1 MIGGEKGSMK
11 KYLISGMLAIS
22 CIAFSYN
29 SCVWAQAEEKKA
41 LTAEEAAEAT
51 KKLEDAQQKLKKT
64 VKNLPKVDNAG
75 SITGVVICQ
84 KMRNNADAI
93 VFIEKVGDN
102 KFPPPTEHAVIDQLN
117 LTYVP
122 RVVAM
127 QKGTTVDF
135 PNSDAVRHNVFSPPT
150 AALQFNLGTYPT
162 GVVKEV
168 LFDVAGET
176 PLLCNVHSEMAGFAV
191 SLENPYF
198 AVTDKDGNYTIEGVP
213 PGKYVVK
220 TWHEKLKE
228 LSQEVTVEAGKAAKA
243 DFDLKR
249 RR

>member
-1 MIGGEKGSMK
+1 MK
-11 KYLISGMLAIS
+11 KYLIAGILAAT
-22 CIAFSYN
+22 CMAFSYN
-29 SCVWAQAEEKKA
+29 SCVWAQAEEAKV
-41 LTAEEAAEAT
+41 LTPEQMAEAV
-51 KKLEDAQQKLKKT
+51 KKLEDAQQKLKRV

-75 SITGVVICQ
+75 SITGVVTCQ
-84 KMRNNADAI
+84 KMRNSADAV

-102 KFPPPTEHAVIDQLN
+102 KFAPPAEHAVIDQLN

-168 LFDVAGET
+168 LFDVVGET
-176 PLLCNVHSEMAGFAV
+176 PLLCNVHAEMAGYAV
-191 SLENPYF
+191 AFENPYF

-228 LSQEVTVEAGKAAKA
+228 ISQEVTVEAGKATTSN
-243 DFDLKR
+243 FDLKR

>member
-1 MIGGEKGSMK
+1 MK
-11 KYLISGMLAIS
+11 KFIISGILALT
-22 CIAFSYN
+22 CIAFSHN
-29 SCVWAQAEEKKA
+29 SFVWAQADELKT
-41 LTAEEAAEAT
+41 LTPEQMAEALR
-51 KKLEDAQQKLKKT
+51 KLEEAQQKLKR
-64 VKNLPKVDNAG
+64 VFKNVPKVDNAG
-75 SITGVVICQ
+75 SITGVVTCA
-84 KMRNNADAI
+84 KVRDNADAI
-93 VFIEKVGDN
+93 VYVEKVGDG
-102 KFPPPTEHAVIDQLN
+102 KYAPPADHAVIDQLN

-127 QKGTTVDF
+127 QKGTTADF

-168 LFDVAGET
+168 LFDVTGET
-176 PLLCNVHSEMAGFAV
+176 PLLCNVHAEMAGYAV
-191 SLENPYF
+191 AFENPYF
-198 AVTDKDGNYTIEGVP
+198 ALTDKSGNYTIEGVP

-228 LSQEVTVEAGKAAKA
+228 VSQDVTVEAGKAATA
-243 DFDLKR
+243 NFDLKR

>member
-1 MIGGEKGSMK
+1 MK

-22 CIAFSYN
+22 SLTFS
-29 SCVWAQAEEKKA
+29 SHSLVWAQAEEKKV
-41 LTAEEAAEAT
+41 LTPEEMAEAA
-51 KKLEDAQQKLKKT
+51 KKLEEAQQKLKKV

-75 SITGVVICQ
+75 SITGVVTCQ
-84 KMRNNADAI
+84 KMRNSADAI
-93 VFIEKVGDN
+93 VFLEKVGDN
-102 KFPPPTEHAVIDQLN
+102 KFAPPAEHAIVDQLN

-168 LFDVAGET
+168 LFDVVGET

-191 SLENPYF
+191 TFENPYF
-198 AVTDKDGNYTIEGVP
+198 AVTDKDGSYTIEGVP
-213 PGKYVVK
+213 PGKYTVK

>member
-1 MIGGEKGSMK
+1 MK
-11 KYLISGMLAIS
+11 KYLIAGMLS
-22 CIAFSYN
+22 LSFVAFSY
-29 SCVWAQAEEKKA
+29 SSLTWAQEGEKEA
-41 LTAEEAAEAT
+41 LTAEEAAEAQR
-51 KKLEDAQQKLKKT
+51 KLEEAQQKLKKA
-64 VKNLPKVDNAG
+64 VKNVPEVENAG
-75 SITGVVICQ
+75 SITGVVTC
-84 KMRNNADAI
+84 KRMRTNADAV

-102 KFPPPTEHAVIDQLN
+102 NFPPPTEHAVVDQLN

-122 RVVAM
+122 RVVAL
-127 QKGTTVDF
+127 QKGTVVDF

-168 LFDVAGET
+168 PFDVVGET
-176 PLLCNVHSEMAGFAV
+176 PLLCNVHAEMAGYVV
-191 SLENPYF
+191 SFENPYF

-228 LSQEVTVEAGKAAKA
+228 LSQEVTVEAGKAATA
-243 DFDLKR
+243 NFELKR

>member
-1 MIGGEKGSMK
+1 MK
-11 KYLISGMLAIS
+11 KFIISGILALT
-22 CIAFSYN
+22 CVAFSHN
-29 SCVWAQAEEKKA
+29 SLVWAQADELKT
-41 LTAEEAAEAT
+41 LTLEQMAEALR
-51 KKLEDAQQKLKKT
+51 KLEEAQQKLKR
-64 VKNLPKVDNAG
+64 VFKNVPKVDNAG
-75 SITGVVICQ
+75 SITGVVTCA
-84 KMRNNADAI
+84 KVRDNADAI
-93 VFIEKVGDN
+93 VYVEKVGDG
-102 KFPPPTEHAVIDQLN
+102 KYAPPTDHAVIDQLN

-127 QKGTTVDF
+127 QKGTTADF

-168 LFDVAGET
+168 LFDVTGET
-176 PLLCNVHSEMAGFAV
+176 PLLCNVHAEMAGYAV
-191 SLENPYF
+191 AFENPYF
-198 AVTDKDGNYTIEGVP
+198 ALTDKSGNYTIEGVP

-228 LSQEVTVEAGKAAKA
+228 VSQDVTVEAGKAATA
-243 DFDLKR
+243 NFELKR

>member
-1 MIGGEKGSMK
+1 MK
-11 KYLISGMLAIS
+11 KYLIAGILAAS
-22 CIAFSYN
+22 CVVFTCN
-29 SCVWAQAEEKKA
+29 SRVWAQTEEKKA
-41 LTAEEAAEAT
+41 LTSEEAAEAM
-51 KKLEDAQQKLKKT
+51 KKLEDAQQKLKKV
-64 VKNLPKVDNAG
+64 VKNLPKVDNSG
-75 SITGVVICQ
+75 SITGVVTCQ
-84 KMRNNADAI
+84 KMRNSADAI
-93 VFIEKVGDN
+93 VYIEKVGDN
-102 KFPPPTEHAVIDQLN
+102 KFDPPAEHAIIDQLN

-127 QKGTTVDF
+127 QKGTTADF

-168 LFDVAGET
+168 LFDVVGET
-176 PLLCNVHSEMAGFAV
+176 PLLCNVHAEMAGYVVTF
-191 SLENPYF
+191 ENPYF

-228 LSQEVTVEAGKAAKA
+228 ISQEVTVEAGKATTSN
-243 DFDLKR
+243 FELKR

>member
-1 MIGGEKGSMK
+1 MK
-11 KYLISGMLAIS
+11 KYLISGILAVS
-22 CIAFSYN
+22 FIAFLCN
-29 SCVWAQAEEKKA
+29 SIVCAQTEEKKA
-41 LTAEEAAEAT
+41 LTPEEAAAAQ
-51 KKLEDAQQKLKKT
+51 KKLEEAQQKLKRV
-64 VKNLPKVDNAG
+64 VKNVPQVDNAG
-75 SITGVVICQ
+75 SITGVVTCQ
-84 KMRNNADAI
+84 KMRNNADAV

-102 KFPPPTEHAVIDQLN
+102 KFPPPAEHAVIDQLN

-127 QKGTTVDF
+127 QKGTTADF

-168 LFDVAGET
+168 LFDVVGET
-176 PLLCNVHSEMAGFAV
+176 PLLCNVHAEMAGFAV
-191 SLENPYF
+191 TFENPYF
-198 AVTDKDGNYTIEGVP
+198 ALTDKDGNYTIEGVP

-228 LSQEVTVEAGKAAKA
+228 ISQEVTVEAGKATTAN
-243 DFDLKR
+243 FELKR

>member
-1 MIGGEKGSMK
+1 MK
-11 KYLISGMLAIS
+11 KYLISSILAVS

-29 SCVWAQAEEKKA
+29 SFVWAQAEEKKA
-41 LTAEEAAEAT
+41 LTPEEVAEAQ
-51 KKLEDAQQKLKKT
+51 KKLEEAIVKLKKAF
-64 VKNLPKVDNAG
+64 KNVPKVDNAG
-75 SITGVVICQ
+75 SITGVVTCQ
-84 KMRNNADAI
+84 KMRNNADAV

-102 KFPPPTEHAVIDQLN
+102 KFPPPSEHAIVDQLN

-122 RVVAM
+122 RVIAL
-127 QKGTTVDF
+127 QKGTVVDF

-168 LFDVAGET
+168 PFDVVGET
-176 PLLCNVHSEMAGFAV
+176 PLLCNVHAEMAGYVV
-191 SLENPYF
+191 SFENPYF

-228 LSQEVTVEAGKAAKA
+228 LSQEVTVEAGKAATA
-243 DFDLKR
+243 NFELKR

>member
-1 MIGGEKGSMK
+1 MK
-11 KYLISGMLAIS
+11 KFIISGILALT
-22 CIAFSYN
+22 CIAFSHN
-29 SCVWAQAEEKKA
+29 SLVWAQADELKT
-41 LTAEEAAEAT
+41 LTPEQMAEALH
-51 KKLEDAQQKLKKT
+51 KLEEAQQKLKR
-64 VKNLPKVDNAG
+64 VFKNVPKVDNAG
-75 SITGVVICQ
+75 SITGVVTCA
-84 KMRNNADAI
+84 KVRDNADAI
-93 VFIEKVGDN
+93 VYVEKVGDG
-102 KFPPPTEHAVIDQLN
+102 KYAPPTDHAVIDQLN

-127 QKGTTVDF
+127 QKGTTADF

-168 LFDVAGET
+168 LFDVTGET
-176 PLLCNVHSEMAGFAV
+176 PLLCNVHAEMAGYAV
-191 SLENPYF
+191 AFENPYF
-198 AVTDKDGNYTIEGVP
+198 ALTDKAGNYTIEGVP

-228 LSQEVTVEAGKAAKA
+228 ASSDVTVEAGKAATA
-243 DFDLKR
+243 NFDLKR

>member
-1 MIGGEKGSMK
+1 MK
-11 KYLISGMLAIS
+11 KFIISGILALT
-22 CIAFSYN
+22 CVAFSHN
-29 SCVWAQAEEKKA
+29 SLVWAQADELKT
-41 LTAEEAAEAT
+41 LTPEQMAEALR
-51 KKLEDAQQKLKKT
+51 KLEEAQQKLKR
-64 VKNLPKVDNAG
+64 VFKNVPKVDNAG
-75 SITGVVICQ
+75 SITGVVTCA
-84 KMRNNADAI
+84 KVRDNADAI
-93 VFIEKVGDN
+93 VYVEKVGDG
-102 KFPPPTEHAVIDQLN
+102 KYAPPTDHAIIDQLN

-127 QKGTTVDF
+127 QKGTTADF

-168 LFDVAGET
+168 LFDVTGET
-176 PLLCNVHSEMAGFAV
+176 PLLCNVHAEMAGYAV
-191 SLENPYF
+191 AFENPYF
-198 AVTDKDGNYTIEGVP
+198 ALTDKAGNYTIEGVP

-228 LSQEVTVEAGKAAKA
+228 VSQDVTVEGGKAATA
-243 DFDLKR
+243 NFDLKR

>member
-1 MIGGEKGSMK
+1 MK
-11 KYLISGMLAIS
+11 KYLIAGILAAS
-22 CIAFSYN
+22 CVVFCYN
-29 SCVWAQAEEKKA
+29 SCVWAQAEEKKT
-41 LTAEEAAEAT
+41 LTAEEAAEAM
-51 KKLEDAQQKLKKT
+51 KKLEEAQQKLKRA

-75 SITGVVICQ
+75 SITGVVTCQ
-84 KMRNNADAI
+84 KMRNNADAV

-102 KFPPPTEHAVIDQLN
+102 KFAPPAEHAIIDQLN

-127 QKGTTVDF
+127 QKGTTADF

-168 LFDVAGET
+168 LFDVVGET
-176 PLLCNVHSEMAGFAV
+176 PLLCNVHAEMAGYAV
-191 SLENPYF
+191 AFENPYF

-228 LSQEVTVEAGKAAKA
+228 ISQEVTVEAGKATTSN
-243 DFDLKR
+243 FDLKR

>member
-1 MIGGEKGSMK
+1 MK
-11 KYLISGMLAIS
+11 KYLISGILAVS
-22 CIAFSYN
+22 SIAFSYN
-29 SCVWAQAEEKKA
+29 SFVWAQAEEKKA
-41 LTAEEAAEAT
+41 LTPEEAAEAQ
-51 KKLEDAQQKLKKT
+51 KKLEEAMVKFKKAF
-64 VKNLPKVDNAG
+64 KNLPKVENAG
-75 SITGVVICQ
+75 SITGVVTCQ
-84 KMRNNADAI
+84 KMRNNADAV

-102 KFPPPTEHAVIDQLN
+102 KFPPPAEHAIVDQLN

-122 RVVAM
+122 RVVAL
-127 QKGTTVDF
+127 QKGTVVDF

-168 LFDVAGET
+168 PFDVVGET
-176 PLLCNVHSEMAGFAV
+176 PLLCNVHAEMAGYVV

-228 LSQEVTVEAGKAAKA
+228 LSQEVTVEAGKAATA
-243 DFDLKR
+243 SFELKR

>member
-1 MIGGEKGSMK
+1 MK
-11 KYLISGMLAIS
+11 KYLISGILAVS
-22 CIAFSYN
+22 SMVFSYN
-29 SCVWAQAEEKKA
+29 SFAWAQAEEKKA
-41 LTAEEAAEAT
+41 LTPEEAAEAQ
-51 KKLEDAQQKLKKT
+51 KKLEEAMVKLKKEF
-64 VKNLPKVDNAG
+64 KNVPKVENAG
-75 SITGVVICQ
+75 SITGVVTCQ
-84 KMRNNADAI
+84 KMRNNADAV

-102 KFPPPTEHAVIDQLN
+102 KFPPPTEHAVVDQLN

-122 RVVAM
+122 RVVAL
-127 QKGTTVDF
+127 QRGTVVDF

-168 LFDVAGET
+168 AFDVVGET
-176 PLLCNVHSEMAGFAV
+176 PLLCNVHAEMAGYVVA
-191 SLENPYF
+191 LENPYF
-198 AVTDKDGNYTIEGVP
+198 AVTNKEGNYTIEGVP

-228 LSQEVTVEAGKAAKA
+228 LSQEVTVEPGKATTVN
-243 DFDLKR
+243 FELKR

>member
-1 MIGGEKGSMK
+1 MK
-11 KYLISGMLAIS
+11 KYLIAGILAAS
-22 CIAFSYN
+22 CVAFSYN
-29 SCVWAQAEEKKA
+29 SCVWAQAEEKKT
-41 LTAEEAAEAT
+41 LTAEEAAEAM
-51 KKLEDAQQKLKKT
+51 KKLEEAQQKLKRA

-75 SITGVVICQ
+75 SITGVVTCQ
-84 KMRNNADAI
+84 KMRNNADAV

-102 KFPPPTEHAVIDQLN
+102 KFAPPAEHAIIDQLN

-150 AALQFNLGTYPT
+150 AAFQFNLGTYPT

-168 LFDVAGET
+168 LFDVVGET
-176 PLLCNVHSEMAGFAV
+176 PLLCNVHAEMAGYAV
-191 SLENPYF
+191 TFENPYF
-198 AVTDKDGNYTIEGVP
+198 AITDKDGNYTIEGLP

-228 LSQEVTVEAGKAAKA
+228 VSQEVDVEAGKAATA
-243 DFDLKR
+243 NFELKR

>member
-1 MIGGEKGSMK
+1 MK
-11 KYLISGMLAIS
+11 KYLIAGVLAAS
-22 CIAFSYN
+22 CFVFSH
-29 SCVWAQAEEKKA
+29 SSLVWAQAADELKT
-41 LTAEEAAEAT
+41 LTPEQMAEAA
-51 KKLEDAQQKLKKT
+51 KKLEEAQQKLKKI

-75 SITGVVICQ
+75 SITGVVTCQ
-84 KMRNNADAI
+84 KMRNSADAV

-102 KFPPPTEHAVIDQLN
+102 KFAPPAEHAVIDQLN

-150 AALQFNLGTYPT
+150 AAIQFNLGTYPT

-168 LFDVAGET
+168 LFDVTGET
-176 PLLCNVHSEMAGFAV
+176 PLLCNVHNEMAGFAV
-191 SLENPYF
+191 TFENPYF
-198 AVTDKDGNYTIEGVP
+198 AMTDKDGNYTIEGVP
-213 PGKYVVK
+213 AGKYTVK

-228 LSQEVTVEAGKAAKA
+228 VSQEVTVEAGKAATA
-243 DFDLKR
+243 NFDLKR

>member
-1 MIGGEKGSMK
+1 MK
-11 KYLISGMLAIS
+11 RYLISGILAIS
-22 CIAFSYN
+22 SIALS
-29 SCVWAQAEEKKA
+29 SHSLVLAQEEEKKV
-41 LTAEEAAEAT
+41 LTAEEMAEAA
-51 KKLEDAQQKLKKT
+51 KKLEEAQQKLKKV

-75 SITGVVICQ
+75 SITGVVTCQ
-84 KMRNNADAI
+84 KMRNSADAI

-102 KFPPPTEHAVIDQLN
+102 KFAPPTEHAIVDQLN

-168 LFDVAGET
+168 LFDVVGET

-191 SLENPYF
+191 TFENPYF
-198 AVTDKDGNYTIEGVP
+198 AITDKDGNYTIEGVP
-213 PGKYVVK
+213 PGKYTVK

-228 LSQEVTVEAGKAAKA
+228 LSQEVTVEAGTKYPSPVVRTVTRGTRAGA
-243 DFDLKR
+243 
-249 RR
+249 

>member
-1 MIGGEKGSMK
+1 MK
-11 KYLISGMLAIS
+11 KYLIAGVLAVS
-22 CIAFSYN
+22 CFVFSHN
-29 SCVWAQAEEKKA
+29 SFVWAQADEAKV
-41 LTAEEAAEAT
+41 LTPEQMAEAV
-51 KKLEDAQQKLKKT
+51 KKLEEAQQKLKKI

-75 SITGVVICQ
+75 SITGVVTCQ
-84 KMRNNADAI
+84 KMRNSADAV

-102 KFPPPTEHAVIDQLN
+102 KFAPPAEHAVIDQLN

-150 AALQFNLGTYPT
+150 AAIQFNLGTYPT

-168 LFDVAGET
+168 LFDVTGET
-176 PLLCNVHSEMAGFAV
+176 PLLCNVHNEMAGFAV
-191 SLENPYF
+191 TFDNPYF
-198 AVTDKDGNYTIEGVP
+198 AMTDKDGNYTIEGVP
-213 PGKYVVK
+213 AGKYTVK
-220 TWHEKLKE
+220 TWHEKLKDV
-228 LSQEVTVEAGKAAKA
+228 SQEVTVEAGKAATA
-243 DFDLKR
+243 NFDLKR

>member
-1 MIGGEKGSMK
+1 MK
-11 KYLISGMLAIS
+11 KYLIAGILAAT
-22 CIAFSYN
+22 CVAFSYN
-29 SCVWAQAEEKKA
+29 SCIWAQTEEKKT
-41 LTAEEAAEAT
+41 LTPEEAAEAM
-51 KKLEDAQQKLKKT
+51 KKLEEAQQKLKKA
-64 VKNLPKVDNAG
+64 VKNVPKVDNAG
-75 SITGVVICQ
+75 SITGVVTCQ
-84 KMRNNADAI
+84 KMRNSGDAI

-102 KFPPPTEHAVIDQLN
+102 KFDPPSEHAVIDQLN

-127 QKGTTVDF
+127 QKGTTADF

-168 LFDVAGET
+168 LFDVVGET
-176 PLLCNVHSEMAGFAV
+176 PLLCNVHAEMAGYAV
-191 SLENPYF
+191 TFENPYF

-213 PGKYVVK
+213 QGKYVVK

-228 LSQEVTVEAGKAAKA
+228 LSLEVTVEAGKAATA
-243 DFDLKR
+243 NFDLKR

>member
-1 MIGGEKGSMK
+1 MK
-11 KYLISGMLAIS
+11 RYLISGILTIS
-22 CIAFSYN
+22 CVAFSYN

-41 LTAEEAAEAT
+41 LTAEETAAAT
-51 KKLEDAQQKLKKT
+51 KKLEEAQQKLKK
-64 VKNLPKVDNAG
+64 VVRNLPKIDNAG
-75 SITGVVICQ
+75 SITGVVTCQ

-102 KFPPPTEHAVIDQLN
+102 KFAPPAEHAVIDQLN

-162 GVVKEV
+162 GIVKEV
-168 LFDVAGET
+168 LFDVVGET

-191 SLENPYF
+191 AFENPYF
-198 AVTDKDGNYTIEGVP
+198 AITDKDGNYTIEGVP
-213 PGKYVVK
+213 PGKYTVK

-228 LSQEVTVEAGKAAKA
+228 LSQEVTVEAGKAAKS